1 MHHIIQRYG
10 SAVLSSLHIENNGVP
25 IYVQIRDQVLRA
37 IGSGALRP
45 GEQLPTM
52 RQVAVTLK
60 IDLNTVRHAYDE
72 LEQTGAIV
80 ILRAR
85 GTYVADKP
93 PRVDAARQS
102 RKIEDLALQAIALA
116 SAAGVDPAD
125 VAQQMIQLSKRQGV
139 RR

>member
-1 MHHIIQRYG
+1 M
-10 SAVLSSLHIENNGVP
+10 LSLQIEDGGVP
-25 IYVQIRDQVLRA
+25 IYVQIREQVLRA

-52 RQVAVTLK
+52 RQLAVALRV
-60 IDLNTVRHAYDE
+60 DLNTVRHAYEE

-85 GTYVADKP
+85 GTYVAEKP
-93 PRVDAARQS
+93 PPVDAARQAKRIQS
-102 RKIEDLALQAIALA
+102 LAQQAIALA
-116 SAAGVDPAD
+116 RSAGIEPTD
-125 VAQQMIQLSKRQGV
+125 VAQEMLQLSKRQGG